1 MQNRGIM
8 RAPFHI
14 FIVHVALL
22 SGVMFGTLAPAHAQ
36 AAKQDA
42 KLDALN
48 DEIRDRKARERKLKQ
63 QAFALGQQ
71 KVRLQK
77 RVISLAQDLQNIDA
91 ERDRL
96 EQRLGELAVSE
107 NQLDANLQLDRVEL
121 SKMLAGLQA
130 MHVESPPAFAVHPD
144 DALSAVQGAL
154 VLASVV
160 PSMQSRA
167 DKLRDQL
174 TELSILRRRMDEQ
187 SNALIIAEKDA
198 AAARQDLKQALAE
211 KSQAEQQA
219 RREAE
224 NEASAIARLVKAA
237 DSLKDL
243 SQKLQSRARQKSA
256 QRPNLA
262 ADGRFGSAR
271 GLVPMPVSGRIIT
284 RFGDPSSIGSAQKGI
299 AIEAR
304 PGAQITAPYDARVL
318 YSGPFRQY
326 GSIVI
331 LAVAGR
337 YQMILAGMENTTAYV
352 GQELLAGEPIG
363 ALPEEKSPHGGVSS
377 GRGQL
382 YMELRRDGQPIDPAP
397 WFKTS

>member
-1 MQNRGIM
+1 MRTRENM
-8 RAPFHI
+8 RALFHS
-14 FIVHVALL
+14 FIVHFALL
-22 SGVMFGTLAPAHAQ
+22 SSVILGGLAPAHA
-36 AAKQDA
+36 QDA

-48 DEIRDRKARERKLKQ
+48 DEIRDRKAREQQLKQ
-63 QAFALGQQ
+63 KALGLMQQ
-71 KVRLQK
+71 KVSLQK
-77 RVISLAQDLQNIDA
+77 RVIALAQDLQNIDA

-107 NQLDANLQLDRVEL
+107 SQLDANLQQDRVEL

-174 TELSILRRRMDEQ
+174 TELSIIRRRMDDQ
-187 SNALIIAEKDA
+187 SDALIIAEKDG
-198 AAARQDLKQALAE
+198 AAARQDLNQALAA
-211 KSQAEQQA
+211 KSKAEQQA
-219 RREAE
+219 RLDADK
-224 NEASAIARLVKAA
+224 EASAIARLVKAA

-243 SQKLQSRARQKSA
+243 SQKLQSRARQ
-256 QRPNLA
+256 QGRQQQA
-262 ADGRFGSAR
+262 ASDGRFGSAR
-271 GLVPMPVSGRIIT
+271 GLVPMPVSGRIIS
-284 RFGDPSSIGSAQKGI
+284 RFGSPSNIGSAQKGI

-331 LAVAGR
+331 LAVEGR

-363 ALPEEKSPHGGVSS
+363 ALPEEKSQLGGVSS